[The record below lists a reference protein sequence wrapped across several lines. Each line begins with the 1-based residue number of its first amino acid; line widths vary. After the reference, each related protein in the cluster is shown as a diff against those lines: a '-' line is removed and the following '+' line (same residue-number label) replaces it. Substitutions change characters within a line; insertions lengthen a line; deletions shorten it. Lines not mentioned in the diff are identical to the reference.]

1 MFKPIE
7 TISQRFSPKLRK
19 VAVNMSWLFA
29 DRILRM
35 GVGLFVGVWVARYL
49 GPEQFGL
56 YNYAIA
62 FASLFNIVANLGL
75 NSIVVRNIVCTP
87 TCKNEILG
95 TAFTLKL
102 FAQLAALLLAIV
114 IIFLLRPNN
123 SLTHW
128 LVGIIAAGMI
138 FEAFDVIDFWF
149 QSQVQS
155 KYTVLAKNV
164 GLWLTSIGKIILIDM
179 KASLIMFAWIWSA
192 EIALGAVGLIIA
204 YRFKGHLFQAWRF
217 SLSYAKALL
226 QDSWSLIFSSV
237 MVIIYMRIDQIM
249 LGQML
254 GDRAV
259 GIYSVAV
266 KLSELW
272 YFVPVA
278 IANSFF
284 PSIVESKQIS
294 KKVYYDQLQNLFY
307 LLSFLAYV
315 VAILVTCQSNQIV
328 KLLYGDGYLEA
339 SSVLIIHVWT
349 GLFASLGFVR
359 GLWTITEGLMKYA
372 LISSAIGALIN
383 IVLNYPFI
391 SEFGVIGAAV
401 STVIAQIFAAYLTNV
416 IFGETRKI
424 FIMQTKAIINPL
436 QILSRFNCQKYKC

>member
-7 TISQRFSPKLRK
+7 TISQRFSPKLLK
-19 VAVNMSWLFA
+19 VAVNTSWLFA

-35 GVGLFVGVWVARYL
+35 GVGLVVGVWVARYL

-62 FASLFNIVANLGL
+62 FASLFDIVANLGL

-102 FAQLAALLLAIV
+102 FAQTAALLLAIV

-164 GLWLTSIGKIILIDM
+164 GLWLTSIGRIILINM
-179 KASLIMFAWIWSA
+179 KASLIMFAWLWSA
-192 EIALGAVGLIIA
+192 EIALGAVGLVIA

-226 QDSWSLIFSSV
+226 QDSWPLIFSSV

-266 KLSELW
+266 KISELW
-272 YFVPVA
+272 YFVPAA

-284 PSIVESKQIS
+284 PSIVESKQSSEKI
-294 KKVYYDQLQNLFY
+294 YYNQIQNLFY
-307 LLSFLAYV
+307 LLSALAYV
-315 VAILVTCQSNQIV
+315 VAISVTCQSTQIV
-328 KLLYGDGYLEA
+328 KLLYGNGYIDA

-349 GLFASLGFVR
+349 GLFASLGLVR

-372 LISSAIGALIN
+372 FISSAIGASINVILNFFLISKYE
-383 IVLNYPFI
+383 IL
-391 SEFGVIGAAV
+391 GAAI
-401 STVIAQIFAAYLTNV
+401 STVIAQIFAAYIANLLFTK
-416 IFGETRKI
+416 TRKI
-424 FIMQTKAIINPL
+424 FVMQTKAITMPFQMLNL
-436 QILSRFNCQKYKC
+436 FNLKRS